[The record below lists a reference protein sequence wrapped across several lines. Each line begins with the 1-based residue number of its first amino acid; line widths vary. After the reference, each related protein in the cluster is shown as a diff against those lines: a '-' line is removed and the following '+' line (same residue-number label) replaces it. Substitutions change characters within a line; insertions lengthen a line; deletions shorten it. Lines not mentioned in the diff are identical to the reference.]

1 MYLKQ
6 LEIQGFKSFPDK
18 TVVTFGN
25 DITAI
30 VGPNGSG
37 KSNISDAIRWVMGEQ
52 SSRVLRGQ
60 KMEDVIFGGTQKRQ
74 QVGFAEAT
82 LVLDN
87 SDRALRYD
95 ADQVMIT
102 RRYYRSGESEY
113 YINKQSVRLRDI
125 HELFMDTGLGREGYS
140 NISQGRI
147 DEILSVKST
156 DRREIFE
163 EAAGISKYRH
173 RKEETERRLAHT
185 DDNLLRIGDKISEL
199 ELQVEPLREQS
210 EKAKAFI
217 AFRDELKGMEVALWL
232 HTLEKLSATARKAE
246 EDFHSANFILQQEHE
261 ALDNLY
267 VTSETLTFDLHQRDL
282 QVETLREQI
291 AVAESKVQEIR
302 GMIAVLQTNRDNCLA
317 NIERVRQELAEQDT
331 RSGGIEEQ
339 IVVLQKRI
347 AEIEAQTQML
357 EADLKAAEE
366 EGRRLADTSEG
377 MTKQYLSLR
386 NKQEHLRTEESARKA
401 DLTATEESIARSD
414 DRKAEVLADCA
425 AAQARQE
432 EAQKQLKTARR
443 ALGDARDEITA
454 AENTLEGYR
463 LRSKTRTD
471 KRDALQK
478 ALTDA
483 SVAYDT
489 VSSKLRMFEEM
500 EREYEGFSKA
510 VRVIMQESKRGA
522 LQGVH
527 GPVSTLIRTKDAYT
541 VAIEIALGS
550 AMQQIVMTN
559 EQTAKAAIQYLKRTD
574 SGRATFLPLSVIQ
587 GKSLNEK
594 DVEKCRGFVGIAS
607 DLVECKA
614 EYNEIIR
621 SLLGKTVIADDM
633 DAAIAIAN
641 RFSHRFRI
649 VTLDGQVINAGGSM
663 TGGSVTKNAGILS
676 RANEIE
682 RLKAQK
688 TASQEKMSAL
698 KAELSEAE
706 RLVQQV
712 EFELSA
718 EEVRLRRAQDEALR
732 LEGEEKQ
739 YAILAQAIG
748 DAIASSE
755 RELSSIDERTAADQ
769 KHATALREQISALAR
784 QIDEAE
790 RDLALVS
797 DGQTVAAEQSNRL
810 SERMTEIR
818 MELAAFEAEKA
829 TANDSIGRLQG
840 LELAMKGDRAQKLA
854 LITAYEGEERLIA
867 SQIETQETL
876 LAQNDAQ
883 TQGERENLK
892 VALEARFAVEARK
905 TATDKEAQQKS
916 RDILNMERESAR
928 LEAKKN
934 TAEMEEKQII
944 DKLWDSYELT
954 RTSAPEVAAEIESV
968 GTAQKRVSELKR
980 KISALGAVNL
990 GAISEFERVNE
1001 RYEYLASQRDD
1012 VLTSKRELE
1021 GIISDITKQM
1031 TDIFTTEFTKI
1042 NTYFAQTFVEMFGG
1056 GKASLELE
1064 DENEPLSCGIE
1075 IRVQPPGKQL
1085 KSITLLSGGEKA
1097 FVAIALY
1104 FAILKVRPTPFCM
1117 LDEIDAAL
1125 DDRNVERYARY
1136 LRTLCQKTQFIVIT
1150 HRRGTMEAS
1159 DVLYG
1164 VTMQEQGISK
1174 ILHLDL
1180 NQMEQAL
1187 GIVEQR

>member
-6 LEIQGFKSFPDK
+6 LEIQGFKSFPDR
-18 TVVTFGN
+18 TVVSFGN

-52 SSRVLRGQ
+52 STRVLRGQ

-82 LVLDN
+82 LTLDN
-87 SDRALRYD
+87 SDRAMRYD
-95 ADQVMIT
+95 ADQLMIT

-173 RKEETERRLAHT
+173 RKEETERRLGHT
-185 DDNLLRIGDKISEL
+185 EDNLLRIGDKISEL
-199 ELQVEPLREQS
+199 EMQVEPLRVQS
-210 EKAKAFI
+210 EKAKAYI
-217 AFRDELKGMEVALWL
+217 AYREELKGLEVALWL
-232 HTLEKLSATARKAE
+232 STLEKLSATARKAE
-246 EDFHSANFILQQEHE
+246 EDFHSAAFILQQEHE

-282 QVETLREQI
+282 QIDAMREQI
-291 AVAESKVQEIR
+291 NLAETKVQELR
-302 GMIAVLQTNRDNCLA
+302 GVIAVLQTNRDNCAA
-317 NIERVRQELAEQDT
+317 NIRRVQQEIAEQET
-331 RSGGIEEQ
+331 RSGSIGTQ
-339 IVVLQKRI
+339 ITSLQERMQELDGLI
-347 AEIEAQTQML
+347 AGLNE
-357 EADLKAAEE
+357 DLKTAED
-366 EGRRLADTSEG
+366 EGKRLADAAEG

-386 NKQEHLRTEESARKA
+386 NEQERLRTEESAKNA
-401 DLTATEESIARSD
+401 DLSATEESVARTEN
-414 DRKAEVLADCA
+414 RKAEVLSDCEA
-425 AAQARQE
+425 ANERRDGAQAQLRQ
-432 EAQKQLKTARR
+432 ARR
-443 ALGDARDEITA
+443 ALEDARDEIIA
-454 AENTLEGYR
+454 AQNTVDGYR
-463 LRSKTRTD
+463 LRSKTRAE

-478 ALTDA
+478 ELTDL
-483 SVAYDT
+483 SVRFDT

-500 EREYEGFSKA
+500 EREFEGFSKA
-510 VRVIMQESKRGA
+510 VRVVMQESKRGA
-522 LQGVH
+522 LQGIH
-527 GPVSTLIRTKDAYT
+527 GPVSSLIRTKDAYT
-541 VAIEIALGS
+541 VAVEIALGS
-550 AMQQIVMTN
+550 AMQQIVVAN
-559 EQTAKAAIQYLKRTD
+559 EQNAKAAIQFLKRSD
-574 SGRATFLPLSVIQ
+574 SGRATFLPLSVIR
-587 GKSLNEK
+587 GKALSEK
-594 DVEKCRGFVGIAS
+594 GVEQCRGFVGVAS
-607 DLVECKA
+607 ELIECKT
-614 EYNEIIR
+614 EYRPIVD

-641 RFSHRFRI
+641 KFSHRFRI

-663 TGGSVTKNAGILS
+663 TGGSVSRNSGILS

-682 RLKAQK
+682 RLK
-688 TASQEKMSAL
+688 TEKNSLVEKINSA
-698 KAELSEAE
+698 KAELAEAQ
-706 RLVQQV
+706 RLLQQV

-718 EEVRLRRAQDEALR
+718 EEVRLRQAQDEVLR
-732 LEGEEKQ
+732 REGEEKQ
-739 YAILAQAIG
+739 YVILTGAID
-748 DAIASSE
+748 DAISSSE
-755 RELSSIDERTAADQ
+755 RELSALEERAAADE
-769 KHATALREQISALAR
+769 KHAAALREQIAVLQR
-784 QIDEAE
+784 QIADTE
-790 RDLALVS
+790 RDLSTLS
-797 DGQTVAAEQSNRL
+797 DGQSVAAEQSNRL
-810 SERMTEIR
+810 SERMTNIR
-818 MELAAFEAEKA
+818 MDIAACEAEKA
-829 TANDSIGRLQG
+829 TAKDSVSRLQG
-840 LELAMKGDRAQKLA
+840 LELAMQGDRAQRLA
-854 LITAYEGEERLIA
+854 LIASYEAEEHSISERIA
-867 SQIETQETL
+867 AQEAL
-876 LAQNDAQ
+876 LEENDRQ
-883 TQGERENLK
+883 TQSEREELK

-905 TATDKEAQQKS
+905 TAAEKEAQQKN
-916 RDILNMERESAR
+916 RDIVNMERESAR

-934 TAEMEEKQII
+934 TAELEEKQII
-944 DKLWDSYELT
+944 DKLWDTYELT
-954 RTSAPEVAAEIESV
+954 RTSAPEVAATIESI
-968 GTAQKRVSELKR
+968 GTAQKRTSELKR
-980 KISALGAVNL
+980 KISSLGAVNI
-990 GAISEFERVNE
+990 GAIEEFERVNE
-1001 RYEYLASQRDD
+1001 RYEYLAGQRDD

-1031 TDIFTTEFTKI
+1031 TEIFTTEFARI
-1042 NTYFAQTFVEMFGG
+1042 NTYFTQTFVEMFGG

-1064 DENEPLSCGIE
+1064 DPNDPLACGIE

-1125 DDRNVERYARY
+1125 DDRNVERYAKY

-1187 GIVEQR
+1187 GIVE